1 MLIKQFSQTLMVQQ
15 LLYSDAC
22 GTQWIGAEC
31 RGNIRKISDL
41 LQNKYTYIASSHKDT
56 RKGYQMSMVGSLT
69 RHHSL
74 LYGCNNAPHTP
85 PVDMPRVVRFS
96 STHSLSPRRFFLP
109 LLHPS
114 CAPSLPLLLLPSLF
128 SPPLAGSF
136 LPLLTPPHHSPFF
149 FFFLSPSSLV
159 PLFSSHP
166 SLSLSPSVS
175 ARLCCAPRPFITSSL
190 CSGHSFR
197 PGATL
202 GLVLSPSLSLAYL
215 FSRLLK

>member
-114 CAPSLPLLLLPSLF
+114 CAPSLHLILLPSLF
-128 SPPLAGSF
+128 SHSVAGSIIALLSLPDHSLSFFFISLLPCPSFLQPPL
-136 LPLLTPPHHSPFF
+136 
-149 FFFLSPSSLV
+149 
-159 PLFSSHP
+159 
-166 SLSLSPSVS
+166 SLSLPVCFSEALLCPSALHYLVIVQWPLLS
-175 ARLCCAPRPFITSSL
+175 TRRH
-190 CSGHSFR
+190 SGISVISISV
-197 PGATL
+197 TC
-202 GLVLSPSLSLAYL
+202 LSI
-215 FSRLLK
+215 F